1 MTHLS
6 FDKIE
11 YSKDNT
17 NAALNEFYQKA
28 TKPVDHCRLRT
39 LDEISSEMCK
49 PTTKLCIEPAV
60 TQPESNGKSCVLY
73 RYESPE
79 QIQHKLK
86 TTGYYIFKNMIPKHI
101 LDIAK
106 SYIKGNTVNYDR
118 LNKEFIKPH
127 MLDNIGKEIEKNII
141 NIKYRVSNN
150 NNSSDAASF
159 HRDLQNYSKNKTTRV
174 YTILTYIDGGNME
187 LIPGTNSHPRMSL
200 SEALHFWTKRTPNVM
215 EPGDV
220 LMFESTTI
228 HRGIFYKKQKDRRL
242 IQLFDCVYDV
252 DFDYYQN
259 TILQVPCRKQCS
271 SKVSNSLVKL
281 HKNKTLSNCFNKLVY
296 LNTCLGYSKFGYKL
310 FTTDPDIRYLS
321 PETNQNRL
329 IIKSDTFQKDNLY
342 VMNVGGHKDIDENRR
357 NLLLFITLNFN
368 TILLVALVAILITI
382 FALLIRL
389 IVEGGN

>member
-1 MTHLS
+1 MTNLS

-11 YSKDNT
+11 YFEDNT
-17 NAALNEFYQKA
+17 KASLTEFYQKA

-39 LDEISSEMCK
+39 LDEISSEMCTK
-49 PTTKLCIEPAV
+49 AVAPTTKLCIEPAAV
-60 TQPESNGKSCVLY
+60 QPESNGNSCALY
-73 RYESPE
+73 RYGSPE
-79 QIQHKLK
+79 QIHHKLK
-86 TTGYYIFKNMIPKHI
+86 TTGYYIFKNMIPDHT

-106 SYIKGNTVNYDR
+106 SNIKGNTVNYDR

-127 MLDNIGKEIEKNII
+127 MLDNVGKEIEKNII

-159 HRDLQNYSKNKTTRV
+159 HRDLQNYSKNKTTRI

-200 SEALHFWTKRTPNVM
+200 SEALHFWPKRTQNIM

-242 IQLFDCVYDV
+242 IQLFDCVYDT

-259 TILQVPCRKQCS
+259 TILQVPCRNNCS
-271 SKVSNSLVKL
+271 AAVSNALVKIN
-281 HKNKTLSNCFNKLVY
+281 KNKTFSNWFNKLVY
-296 LNTCLGYSKFGYKL
+296 LNTCLGYSKFGYTL
-310 FTTDPDIRYLS
+310 FTNDTEIRYIS

-329 IIKSDTFQKDNLY
+329 ILEADTFQKDNLY
-342 VMNVGGHKDIDENRR
+342 VMNVDGHKDIDDNRR

-368 TILLVALVAILITI
+368 TILLMVLVVILIAI
-382 FALLIRL
+382 FALVIKLS
-389 IVEGGN
+389 